1 MTKKLK
7 LWLAALVMG
16 VGIAAPA
23 QAAIYNIGDL
33 SGPAFFFESES
44 FASGT
49 AINDTFQFTVSAANT
64 FVAILQSITLNPFF
78 NISGFQLNLSGP
90 GLLASYTPG
99 MATPDFISS
108 GLLLI
113 TGGAYSANIVGTASG
128 SLGGIYQ
135 IQMATAPIPEPS
147 EWMMMLAGL
156 ILVGFMVKR
165 RSELL

>member
-23 QAAIYNIGDL
+23 QAAIYNVGDL
-33 SGPAFFFESES
+33 SGPDFYFNTAS
-44 FASGT
+44 FASGA
-49 AINDTFQFTVSAANT
+49 AIDDTYLFTVSAVNS
-64 FVAILQSITLNPFF
+64 FISILQSITLSPYLSVSNFM
-78 NISGFQLNLSGP
+78 LTMSGP
-90 GLLASYTPG
+90 GLLASFSPVLTS
-99 MATPDFISS
+99 PDFISTGNLMLS
-108 GLLLI
+108 
-113 TGGAYSANIVGTASG
+113 GGAYSAHVTGMSTG
-128 SLGGIYQ
+128 SAGGIYQ